1 MGWTAQRKTG
11 QRICRLDEAIR
22 AAKAA
27 KENTLVDL
35 HIICKD
41 SFFFLN
47 CRCNS
52 AKSPREPR
60 DPFSGVILLPA
71 SRESFFQG

>member
-1 MGWTAQRKTG
+1 MGWTDQRKTG

-22 AAKAA
+22 AAK
-27 KENTLVDL
+27 ENILVDL
-35 HIICKD
+35 HIVRKD

-60 DPFSGVILLPA
+60 EPFSGVILLPA

>member
-22 AAKAA
+22 AAK
-27 KENTLVDL
+27 ENILVDL
-35 HIICKD
+35 HIVRKD

-60 DPFSGVILLPA
+60 ELFSGVIFALA
-71 SRESFFQG
+71 SRGDLSTG

>member
-22 AAKAA
+22 AAK
-27 KENTLVDL
+27 ENILVDL
-35 HIICKD
+35 HIVCKD

-52 AKSPREPR
+52 AKSPCEPR
-60 DPFSGVILLPA
+60 EPFSGVIFLLA
-71 SRESFFQG
+71 SRGSFFQG

>member
-22 AAKAA
+22 AAK
-27 KENTLVDL
+27 ENTLVDL
-35 HIICKD
+35 HIVRKD

-60 DPFSGVILLPA
+60 EPFYSVKLLLA
-71 SRESFFQG
+71 SRGNLSTG

>member
-22 AAKAA
+22 AAK
-27 KENTLVDL
+27 ENILVDL
-35 HIICKD
+35 HIVCKD

-60 DPFSGVILLPA
+60 ELFSGVKLLLA
-71 SRESFFQG
+71 SRGSFFQG

>member
-22 AAKAA
+22 AAK
-27 KENTLVDL
+27 EDTLVDL
-35 HIICKD
+35 HIIRKD

-47 CRCNS
+47 CHCNS

-60 DPFSGVILLPA
+60 EPFSGVIFLLA
-71 SRESFFQG
+71 SRGSFFQG

>member
-22 AAKAA
+22 AAK
-27 KENTLVDL
+27 ENILVDL
-35 HIICKD
+35 HIVCKV

-60 DPFSGVILLPA
+60 EPFSGVIFLLA

>member
-22 AAKAA
+22 AAK
-27 KENTLVDL
+27 ENTLVDL
-35 HIICKD
+35 HIVRKD

-47 CRCNS
+47 CHCNS

-60 DPFSGVILLPA
+60 ERFSGVKFLPA
-71 SRESFFQG
+71 SRKSLFQG